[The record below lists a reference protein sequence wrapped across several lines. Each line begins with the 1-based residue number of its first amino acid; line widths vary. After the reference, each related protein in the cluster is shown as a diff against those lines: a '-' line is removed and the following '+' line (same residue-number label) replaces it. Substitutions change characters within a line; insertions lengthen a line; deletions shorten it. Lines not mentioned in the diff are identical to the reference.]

1 MTWEQL
7 QLFTD
12 EEVGIKHVE
21 KTWKYREEELR
32 KQIAKEVWEANQSG
46 KTGGEGFFF
55 RSLFFLQHSSVQF
68 HDSVF
73 W

>member
-1 MTWEQL
+1 VTWEQL

-32 KQIAKEVWEANQSG
+32 KQIAKEVWEAI
-46 KTGGEGFFF
+46 TGEPYA
-55 RSLFFLQHSSVQF
+55 
-68 HDSVF
+68 
-73 W
+73 

>member
-12 EEVGIKHVE
+12 EEVGIKNVE

-32 KQIAKEVWEANQSG
+32 KQIAKEVWEAI
-46 KTGGEGFFF
+46 TGEP
-55 RSLFFLQHSSVQF
+55 HA
-68 HDSVF
+68 
-73 W
+73 

>member
-32 KQIAKEVWEANQSG
+32 KQIAEEVWEAI
-46 KTGGEGFFF
+46 TGEP
-55 RSLFFLQHSSVQF
+55 HA
-68 HDSVF
+68 
-73 W
+73 